1 MIGMDIIKLEYVLKI
16 VLNHIMLTLQPNF
29 VKLNVLLEQKNMQI
43 IKQDNV
49 FKSALI
55 ILISMEL

>member
-1 MIGMDIIKLEYVLKI
+1 MIGMDIIKLEYVRKI
-16 VLNHIMLTLQPNF
+16 VLNHIMLILQPNF
-29 VKLNVLLEQKNMQI
+29 VKVNVLLEKKDMQI

-55 ILISMEL
+55 ILILMEL